1 MSKGEFATSH
11 YALCTGLM
19 ALGMMLPGM
28 IAGWIQEQ
36 IGYELFFV
44 WVCLCTLPGFLLV
57 KFLEF
62 DDDFGRK

>member
-1 MSKGEFATSH
+1 
-11 YALCTGLM
+11 M